1 MGNCYNSAVINASID
16 TVWDTIKDFHTLS
29 WGDLVVSKVDKV
41 GDIAGTKVGAQRILN
56 DAFHET
62 LQSIDND
69 NYSFTY
75 SIDDGPGPVAKEAVD
90 NYIGTVKLTPI
101 TDTNQTFIEWT
112 SRFES
117 DDESTVADFCNPIYA
132 GVLASL
138 KSKF

>member
-1 MGNCYNSAVINASID
+1 MGNCYNSAVINASVD
-16 TVWDTIKDFHTLS
+16 TVWDTIKNFHELS

-41 GDIAGTKVGAQRILN
+41 GDVVGTEVGAQRILN

-62 LQSIDND
+62 LLSIDDVNH
-69 NYSFTY
+69 SFTY
-75 SIDDGPGPVAKEAVD
+75 SIDDGPGPVAKDAVD
-90 NYIGTVKLTPI
+90 NYVGSVKLSPI
-101 TDTNQTFIEWT
+101 TDTTQTFIEWT

-117 DDESTVADFCNPIYA
+117 DAESTVSDFCNPIYA